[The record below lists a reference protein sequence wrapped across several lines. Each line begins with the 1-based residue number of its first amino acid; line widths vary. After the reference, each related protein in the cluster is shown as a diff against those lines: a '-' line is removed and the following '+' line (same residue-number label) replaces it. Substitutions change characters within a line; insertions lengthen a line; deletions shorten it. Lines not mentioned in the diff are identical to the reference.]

1 MSTMTKN
8 RHPIGTESV
17 WKKKEKCK
25 WSSMRVLNHIMFLK
39 YIAFIK
45 NLLSVVALTINEML
59 MVINESVES
68 YNVHGYR
75 FRLATL

>member
-1 MSTMTKN
+1 
-8 RHPIGTESV
+8 
-17 WKKKEKCK
+17 
-25 WSSMRVLNHIMFLK
+25 MRVLNHIMFLK

-59 MVINESVES
+59 MVINESVEF